1 MIIMN
6 RFMNLKAEH
15 LGLKDHGCHLHK
27 WHPQLLL
34 RPHCTINTLKCILFF
49 PPFHQT
55 FSTSK
60 VENTVKMLYIS
71 GFSQQNIQ
79 HTHVISPTATAAVF
93 IGEVCSTINGW

>member
-1 MIIMN
+1 MN

-60 VENTVKMLYIS
+60 VENTVKILVVSVNRTYSIHMSYLLLPL
-71 GFSQQNIQ
+71 Q
-79 HTHVISPTATAAVF
+79 PCLLEKCALP
-93 IGEVCSTINGW
+93 

>member
-15 LGLKDHGCHLHK
+15 LGLRDHGCHLHK

-60 VENTVKMLYIS
+60 VENTVKMLVLSVNRTHSI
-71 GFSQQNIQ
+71 
-79 HTHVISPTATAAVF
+79 HTSYLLLPLQPCLLEKCALP
-93 IGEVCSTINGW
+93 